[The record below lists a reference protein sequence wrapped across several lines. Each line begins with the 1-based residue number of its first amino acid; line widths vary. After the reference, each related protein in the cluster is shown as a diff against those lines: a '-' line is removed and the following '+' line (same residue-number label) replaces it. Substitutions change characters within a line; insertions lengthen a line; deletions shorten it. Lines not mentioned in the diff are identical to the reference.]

1 MLTKLITVSLIAGLT
16 GLASPAFAQAQ
27 QGAKVNVSGSYRCE
41 PQPSPCQW
49 PGQTLSITQTGTTL
63 DLKNQQG
70 SIAQAKL
77 TSDIS
82 LSAGPPWN
90 SLGLIMPDHSI
101 QWSNGTQWRKQ

>member
-1 MLTKLITVSLIAGLT
+1 MLTKLITFSLITGLT
-16 GLASPAFAQAQ
+16 TLASPASAQAQ
-27 QGAKVNVSGSYRCE
+27 QGTRVNVSGSYRCE

-63 DLKNQQG
+63 DLKNEQG

-82 LSAGPPWN
+82 VSAGPPWN